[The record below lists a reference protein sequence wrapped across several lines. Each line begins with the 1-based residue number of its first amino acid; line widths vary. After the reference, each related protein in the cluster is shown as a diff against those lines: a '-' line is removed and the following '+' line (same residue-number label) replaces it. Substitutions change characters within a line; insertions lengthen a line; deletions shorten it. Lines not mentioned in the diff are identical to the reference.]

1 MEVTARFDIPN
12 NSYERLRID
21 QFLEGDVIEF
31 QLAGNTHHD
40 TIEAAFSKSTV
51 PANTELAAEHDVECM
66 RFGTPCF
73 IAKLQP
79 NNLPAASSL
88 SLVFITYEF
97 GKHLAELN
105 LRNRYVAV
113 VVSWD
118 TFELFTW
125 EEFS

>member
-1 MEVTARFDIPN
+1 MKITARFDISN
-12 NSYERLRID
+12 NSHKRLRVD
-21 QFLEGDVIEF
+21 QFLERNITEI
-31 QLAGNTHHD
+31 QLARNAHHD
-40 TIEAAFSKSTV
+40 TIEAAFSKCTV
-51 PANTELAAEHDVECM
+51 AADTQLAAKHDVKCV
-66 RFGTPCF
+66 RLGTPGF
-73 IAKLQP
+73 VAKLQP

-88 SLVFITYEF
+88 PLVFITYEF
-97 GKHLAELN
+97 GKHLAELY